1 MIADTAFLIDLMVGD
16 EAAVEKARDVESRS
30 IPITVT
36 APSVF
41 ELIVGLSL
49 SEKPEEEKTRI
60 MGFLESLPFLPLD
73 SESAKE
79 GGRIYGD
86 KRRAG
91 SQINP
96 EDAMIAGIAKVH
108 GERVLTRNAEHFR
121 GVEGVSV
128 EPY

>member
-1 MIADTAFLIDLMVGD
+1 LIADTTFLIDLMVSD
-16 EAAVEKARDVESRS
+16 EAAVEKARDIESKS

-41 ELIVGLSL
+41 ELYVGLSL
-49 SEKPEEEKTRI
+49 SKKAEEEKTRI
-60 MGFLESLPFLPLD
+60 MDVLESLPFLPLD

-79 GGRIYGD
+79 GGRIFGD
-86 KRRAG
+86 KMRAG
-91 SQINP
+91 SQVDP

-108 GERVLTRNAEHFR
+108 GEKVLTRNAKHFR